1 MSLLTL
7 SFILLPPNRF
17 YFWANLMQNSPL
29 LKFPTRH
36 LTSWCHVFLLLLL
49 TVLRS
54 HCTVPN
60 ILPSGS
66 WCCQTHF
73 PLLLLSGP
81 GTRVTHF
88 PSPQIHAWV
97 PTGGA
102 SSRTFLM
109 RQCLFSLFIFPFLE
123 NWWINSSAFQPL
135 AILCTFSLNPYAPLF
150 FVLILWWR
158 NRIRNVVDLV
168 QVQLAP
174 GAV

>member
-1 MSLLTL
+1 MPCFYTTSPDSLEV
-7 SFILLPPNRF
+7 
-17 YFWANLMQNSPL
+17 PL
-29 LKFPTRH
+29 H
-36 LTSWCHVFLLLLL
+36 S
-49 TVLRS
+49 S
-54 HCTVPN
+54 N

-81 GTRVTHF
+81 RQPRHTF
-88 PSPQIHAWV
+88 PKSIRNPCLSPHRE
-97 PTGGA
+97 T

-135 AILCTFSLNPYAPLF
+135 TILCTFSLNPYAHSF

-174 GAV
+174 GELCREPSPLTWIPRLCPPHPASLVWGRRSGEDEQFCLS